1 MAFAGMNMANAT
13 GNMMGTGVGEI
24 SPQVAD
30 TTSDFETRL
39 KKLEMLKGIIP
50 DELYNKKMEE
60 LLANI

>member
-1 MAFAGMNMANAT
+1 MNMANAT

-39 KKLEMLKGIIP
+39 KKLEMLKGKIP

>member
-1 MAFAGMNMANAT
+1 
-13 GNMMGTGVGEI
+13 MGTGVGEI

-39 KKLEMLKGIIP
+39 KKLEMLKGKIP